1 VFCYAIKTNN
11 RTISS
16 QVTQA
21 ASAEKG
27 ATMSELQ
34 AHDCMT
40 SEQISWLVCSVSFIP
55 ANKASLQELH
65 QLIEINLLTSDFL

>member
-1 VFCYAIKTNN
+1 
-11 RTISS
+11 
-16 QVTQA
+16 
-21 ASAEKG
+21 
-27 ATMSELQ
+27 MSELQ

>member
-11 RTISS
+11 RTIRS

-27 ATMSELQ
+27 ATMTEHQ

-40 SEQISWLVCSVSFIP
+40 SEQ
-55 ANKASLQELH
+55 
-65 QLIEINLLTSDFL
+65 